1 MLLRWVL
8 FFALV
13 VSSLAV
19 QGRSLDVNL
28 NNDTAQFNL
37 SIFPA
42 GSTRFGETQI
52 GMGLLYTTDDD
63 YVGSVGIMVVGQTGS
78 GSPGL
83 DAGVG
88 LRLFGGNTEKD
99 NDFLSVTLSGLLNYS
114 PPTLDRLKVGVYI
127 DYSPRIVTFMDGDSF
142 IHYGLRLGYQI
153 LQQAQVYVGYRNM
166 ELDVPGKADDSI
178 SEGAFIGMAF
188 DF

>member
-1 MLLRWVL
+1 MSLRWVL

-13 VSSLAV
+13 VTSLAV

-42 GSTRFGETQI
+42 GSTRFGETQVDV
-52 GMGLLYTTDDD
+52 GFLYTTDDD
-63 YVGSVGIMVVGQTGS
+63 FIGSVGLIVTGQTGS

-88 LRLFGGNTEKD
+88 LRLFGGNTEKN
-99 NDFLSVTLSGLLNYS
+99 NDFLSVSLSGLLSYS
-114 PPTLDRLKVGVYI
+114 PPTLDRMKVGVYI
-127 DYSPRIVTFMDGDSF
+127 DYSPRIVTFMDGGGF
-142 IHYGLRLGYQI
+142 LHYGVRFGYQI
-153 LQQAQVYVGYRNM
+153 LQQAQVYMGYRNM
-166 ELDVPGKADDSI
+166 ELDVPDKADDSI
-178 SEGAFIGMAF
+178 SEGAFIGMVF